1 MDAPSPEVFIG
12 WSPGKTGRV
21 GSTLLTAER
30 LELGDYNSME
40 NNFPKTAALRIC
52 TDALNV
58 YLFGH

>member
-1 MDAPSPEVFIG
+1 MDAPSLEVFIG

-58 YLFGH
+58 